1 MPLKPNQVVTIH
13 FTVKDELGEIV
24 DQTESNQ
31 PFSFLSGKNQI
42 LPALEEEIGNMII
55 GSKKNITLKPS
66 EAYGEYMPEAV
77 QIVNRK
83 DFPPDMELEEGMN
96 FMANTPEGN
105 QVPFIVTQIEGN
117 NITIDFNHPLAGETL
132 LFDVELID
140 MREATQEE
148 LAHGHSHGNGD
159 GHHH

>member
-24 DQTESNQ
+24 DQTDNSQ

-42 LPALEEEIGNMII
+42 LPALEEEISNMII

-77 QIVNRK
+77 QVVNRK

-96 FMANTPEGN
+96 FVANTPEGG

-117 NITIDFNHPLAGETL
+117 DITIDFNHPLAGETL
-132 LFDVELID
+132 LFDVELLDI
-140 MREATQEE
+140 RQATDDEIT
-148 LAHGHSHGNGD
+148 HGHVHGNN